1 MLIVQSS
8 KCFNICQ
15 DDATAAAAVIVCK
28 DAIVAQN
35 EEEEGDHLVII
46 HWCVDICFIMII
58 FVNSIC
64 SGICWF
70 SVKHGV
76 GRDAF
81 IGRKLKQIRF
91 VLVLTLKY

>member
-1 MLIVQSS
+1 MS
-8 KCFNICQ
+8 Q
-15 DDATAAAAVIVCK
+15 DDATAAVNVCN
-28 DAIVAQN
+28 DAILVQD
-35 EEEEGDHLVII
+35 EEEEGDHLGII
-46 HWCVDICFIMII
+46 HWWVDICFILII
-58 FVNSIC
+58 FLNSVC

-91 VLVLTLKY
+91 VLVLIMKY